1 MQSSR
6 VSSKLTLR
14 DESMARHV
22 GHLGS
27 AHEGSGEWRLQ
38 RLTALALIP
47 LGLYLVA
54 SLLRLA
60 TYDRLIATKWLG
72 STIPA
77 LLMILLT
84 LAALAHAAVGLRSI
98 LIDYVHTQSRLYIV
112 SLLLRSVAVILAG
125 ASVLAILKIFLGR

>member
-6 VSSKLTLR
+6 FTSKLTLR

-27 AHEGSGEWRLQ
+27 AHEGSGEWRIQ

-60 TYDRLIATKWLG
+60 THDRVTAAEWLG
-72 STIPA
+72 SPAPA

-84 LAALAHAAVGLRSI
+84 LASLTHAAVGLRSI
-98 LIDYVHTQSRLYIV
+98 LIDYVHTQSRVFIV
-112 SLLLRSVAVILAG
+112 SLLLRSAAVILAG

>member
-1 MQSSR
+1 MQNSR

-22 GHLGS
+22 GQLGS
-27 AHEGSGEWRLQ
+27 AHKGSGEWKIQ

-60 TYDRLIATKWLG
+60 TYDRVTAAKWLALPV
-72 STIPA
+72 PA
-77 LLMILLT
+77 LLMILL
-84 LAALAHAAVGLRSI
+84 ALASLTHASIGLRSI
-98 LIDYVHTQSRLYIV
+98 LIDYVHTQTRLLIV

-125 ASVLAILKIFLGR
+125 ASLLAILKIFLGR

>member
-1 MQSSR
+1 MSSSR

-14 DESMARHV
+14 DESVARQV

-27 AHEGSGEWRLQ
+27 AHEGSGEWRIQ

-60 TYDRLIATKWLG
+60 TDDRIIAIKWLG
-72 STIPA
+72 SLAPA

-84 LAALAHAAVGLRSI
+84 LAGLTHAVVGLRSI
-98 LIDYVHTQSRLYIV
+98 LIDYVHTQSRLFIA
-112 SLLLRSVAVILAG
+112 SLLLRGAAVILAG
-125 ASVLAILKIFLGR
+125 ASVLGILKIFLAR

>member
-1 MQSSR
+1 MPSSR

-14 DESMARHV
+14 DESMARQV
-22 GHLGS
+22 GHLGT
-27 AHEGSGEWRLQ
+27 AHEGSGEWRTQ

-60 TYDRLIATKWLG
+60 TYDRITAIKWLG
-72 STIPA
+72 SPAPA

-84 LAALAHAAVGLRSI
+84 LAALTHAAVGLRSI
-98 LIDYVHTQSRLYIV
+98 LLDYVHTQSRLYIA
-112 SLLLRSVAVILAG
+112 SLLLRGGAVILAG

>member
-6 VSSKLTLR
+6 VSSKLTWR

-27 AHEGSGEWRLQ
+27 AHEGSGEWRIQ

-54 SLLRLA
+54 SLLHLA
-60 TYDRLIATKWLG
+60 AYDRVTAANWLR
-72 STIPA
+72 SPVPA
-77 LLMILLT
+77 LLMILL
-84 LAALAHAAVGLRSI
+84 ALASLTHAAVGLRSI
-98 LIDYVHTQSRLYIV
+98 LIDYVHTQSRIFIM
-112 SLLLRSVAVILAG
+112 SLLLRSAAVILAG
-125 ASVLAILKIFLGR
+125 ASVLAILKVFLGR